1 MGPARQRAAPVLICP
16 PPCPFR
22 PLHPSPD
29 QDQPAGC
36 ASPSERSVR
45 RRAAAEMDSVSTRRS
60 CGRDVKS
67 NSLLRTYRAVFVRP
81 RSWERMVPYLCRRCR
96 RLLPPIYFIWHL
108 RNTQFRRA
116 RTKDHERSPGVVPT
130 LKVVVWGADQ
140 KGQRRARCSDALPL
154 VLARTDQEIALAAE
168 CLGSCPP
175 AAPNPP
181 SSYLPQTRH
190 PVRVLIT

>member
-1 MGPARQRAAPVLICP
+1 MI
-16 PPCPFR
+16 
-22 PLHPSPD
+22 S
-29 QDQPAGC
+29 
-36 ASPSERSVR
+36 
-45 RRAAAEMDSVSTRRS
+45 
-60 CGRDVKS
+60 
-67 NSLLRTYRAVFVRP
+67 
-81 RSWERMVPYLCRRCR
+81 YLCRRCR
-96 RLLPPIYFIWHL
+96 RFLSPFYFIWHL

-154 VLARTDQEIALAAE
+154 VLARTGQEIALAAK

-190 PVRVLIT
+190 PVRVLITWEERQQVASLDNRASPEDVTSHHLEVLGHDGPMQKWGRPRSNSANPSDRNLVRDLLRP